1 MCGDKEKS
9 LFKKR
14 RRPERLPNA
23 ARVAPPAA
31 ASSRPTQ
38 PLSAVDSREVAE
50 RLDALRRDKEAAE
63 SKLEEAAARLREAE
77 SVRAEN
83 DHLRN
88 RLELAVKQ
96 RDDSIEVASGL
107 EQRHDELEQLRGRLE
122 TELAG
127 AHDELQR
134 STRQIDGL
142 RAERTAWGAERDQLV
157 TRAEQLKAE
166 VSRAISAREEL
177 ERRKD
182 AEVTELKQE
191 RDALSS
197 SLEALADEIDSVTA
211 ELASVRDESATA
223 RSQLE
228 GERDALRSRLDEMH
242 EEAELARANFEA
254 ERAQLLSS
262 HEREREERAAAERL
276 LQNAIEE
283 LRAEIAAARESAVE
297 LEARVGQLETELD
310 EARAVEEER
319 LQLIADLEADRDR
332 ALSELEIALA
342 DKEAS
347 NERLKQA
354 LAKLVVINDLTA
366 ERDELAR
373 RLRETQEG
381 LSEIE
386 SLRQERAAL
395 QARVASLSER
405 PAREPAPG
413 GRDALREPSAD
424 PIAGRPRAVVR
435 LDPGDA
441 GDEGSDRQAVAAWR
455 AFLHR
460 SHGPEG
466 DSG

>member
-1 MCGDKEKS
+1 
-9 LFKKR
+9 
-14 RRPERLPNA
+14 
-23 ARVAPPAA
+23 
-31 ASSRPTQ
+31 
-38 PLSAVDSREVAE
+38 VDSREVAE
-50 RLDALRRDKEAAE
+50 RLDALRKDKEAAE

-297 LEARVGQLETELD
+297 LESRVAQLETELD

-405 PAREPAPG
+405 PAREPARA
-413 GRDALREPSAD
+413 RDALREPSAD
-424 PIAGRPRAVVR
+424 PVAGRPRAVVR

-460 SHGPEG
+460 SQGPEG
-466 DSG
+466 NSG